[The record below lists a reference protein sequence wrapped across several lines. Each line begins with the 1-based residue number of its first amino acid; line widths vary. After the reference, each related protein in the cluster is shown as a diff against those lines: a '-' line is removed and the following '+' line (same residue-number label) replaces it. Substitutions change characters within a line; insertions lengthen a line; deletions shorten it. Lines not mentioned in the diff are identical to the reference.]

1 MAVPCGFLRSAA
13 SRAERRVETRP
24 RQATTAAPGAS
35 RVWQMGAP
43 ASALSSQQL
52 REASP
57 HSLRPSRPP
66 RSAAC
71 SLSREGSASQF
82 PVAWVHLPAWRSQ
95 ASGAC
100 PSCPMALGS
109 SSFPVSEHITWRRS
123 QEQGAARRQSRQST
137 GQCTGARTAGQVDRD
152 VAVAPGKGH
161 GALLGSLSEGR
172 GGGGARAIQGPVLEK
187 CGFCPGIMANL
198 LKAVKCTSD
207 TVRSR
212 VSKGDPSSRGEQAGG
227 DRPVTGQ
234 LQKPKEPGRACSLEP
249 SGCGLSFKSSQ
260 PWVRPGDA
268 TWREGTLVRRLVP
281 SEATGDQ
288 ESPAEC
294 PQDVRCRCWED
305 LPSPRRTGR
314 QTLVEQTGGVE
325 ILERRGC

>member
-13 SRAERRVETRP
+13 SRAERRVETCA

-35 RVWQMGAP
+35 SVADG
-43 ASALSSQQL
+43 SSCLCALL
-52 REASP
+52 
-57 HSLRPSRPP
+57 
-66 RSAAC
+66 SAAAGGLPSQPAAFTSPAQRCLFTFPRGECLTVPC
-71 SLSREGSASQF
+71 SLGPPPCLEVTGLWSLSQPPDGPRLKF
-82 PVAWVHLPAWRSQ
+82 IPR
-95 ASGAC
+95 
-100 PSCPMALGS
+100 
-109 SSFPVSEHITWRRS
+109 EHITWRRS

-172 GGGGARAIQGPVLEK
+172 GGGRARAIQGPVLEK
-187 CGFCPGIMANL
+187 CGVCPGIMANL

-249 SGCGLSFKSSQ
+249 SGCGLWFKSSQ
-260 PWVRPGDA
+260 PWVHPGDA
-268 TWREGTLVRRLVP
+268 TWREGTLVRWLVP
-281 SEATGDQ
+281 SEGAGDQ

-294 PQDVRCRCWED
+294 PQDVRCRGWED

-314 QTLVEQTGGVE
+314 QALVEQTGGVE